1 MRYIELIASVKI
13 IAINLGSKMTTKN
26 NSKKNQ
32 QLASQVRVKKYLPL
46 LVVTFAVIVAYVLQI
61 TSPVAAVKP
70 ESAPI
75 INVNVID
82 IKQQQ
87 FTPSYAAY
95 GTIIA
100 KNTLTLTAQVEGLLT
115 HLSHNVITGGVVN
128 IGENVF
134 QQDKSDL
141 SAKFAQRQAEV
152 AIASAQLSLELGQ
165 QRIAE
170 KDYKMMQKDF
180 DENEWQLDLELLLR
194 KPQLAQAKAQLSIAK
209 NALTIAERDLKR
221 SQWHSD
227 KRYFVQSKSVSSGDY
242 LAKGDEIA
250 KLVDISELRV
260 PIYLPRELA
269 AKVSIGQT
277 ISLYQP
283 DTQRTVNANISH
295 IFPMLD
301 NQVQLQKVFAQY
313 QPATNDINPLI
324 IGDFVEAKLFFAP
337 IANTLTVPLS
347 AIDNKHIWLVTSKS
361 TLKREPVNIV
371 YQDKHSAVIINTLA
385 DSEQII
391 SNKLHAPQANMS
403 VNIVEVL

>member
-32 QLASQVRVKKYLPL
+32 QLASQVIVKKYLPL

-100 KNTLTLTAQVEGLLT
+100 KNTLNLTAQVEGLLT

-128 IGENVF
+128 IGESVF

-283 DTQRTVNANISH
+283 DTQRTVSANISH

-371 YQDKHSAVIINTLA
+371 YQDKHNAVIINTLA
-385 DSEQII
+385 DSEQIR
-391 SNKLHAPQANMS
+391 N
-403 VNIVEVL
+403 